1 MLRAL
6 LALLCVLVMGSVN
19 AETTAAAEAAAVTV
33 EATQA
38 EIASKKIEYDDSN
51 LALQTQMNEAKQM
64 KIDLAELREESKKLE
79 REKAIALEEM
89 NNQFQ
94 KMIKDPTLDIAA
106 SRAKYTKSVNA
117 DKQNKQDIEDQL
129 VAVEEKEREVA
140 DIRVLKHSLLNKL
153 EGLKEQ
159 LNKSR
164 VERLYTQF
172 NKSGKLTVQ
181 HTVECELEK
190 TLSECIRRTEE
201 LAKEKASA
209 RYMDKIFAELSESK
223 SVATRRDGAGTSVKI
238 ITAKVI
244 EKAFSGFANYSLT
257 MDVDLVGNL
266 TRPQACKLLELNERY
281 CLVTPASVSNSG
293 SAASANSSSAVKSK
307 TVPKEMYELTV
318 RSNVFGDEVYINGAS
333 FGSTKL
339 SVMMPAGTHSVE
351 IVKVGYKTYVE
362 HVNLKANYEISVNL
376 VKETKK
382 FSKGSSIQDELGNN
396 KKGPRL
402 VAITA
407 GGFKMGDISG
417 RGLENERP
425 VVTHTIKDSF
435 GMGEKEI
442 TVADFSQF
450 IAATN
455 YITVAEQGKGCAYY
469 SDSEPKYDEN
479 INWRNPGYEQTDNY
493 PVVCVTL
500 DDAKA
505 YVNWLSTSTNK
516 NYRLP
521 TEGEWEYAARADSES
536 DYWWGDAIG
545 SNNANCGWCG
555 SEWSNNSAAPTA
567 SFERNPF
574 GLYDVIGN
582 VWEWSDSGSE
592 QVSVVRGGAWNFAP
606 SLARVSTRLEIASN
620 FRSNYIGFRVARD
633 R

>member
-19 AETTAAAEAAAVTV
+19 TAIAAVTV

-38 EIASKKIEYDDSN
+38 DIAIKQTEYDNSN
-51 LALQTQMNEAKQM
+51 LALQRQMNEAKEM
-64 KIDLAELREESKKLE
+64 KIQLSELRQNLKKLE

-89 NNQFQ
+89 NSQFQ

-117 DKQNKQDIEDQL
+117 YKQNEQDIEDQL
-129 VAVEEKEREVA
+129 VAVGNKEREVA
-140 DIRVLKHSLLNKL
+140 SIRVSKHSLLNTL

-164 VERLYTQF
+164 VERLYKQF

-181 HTVECELEK
+181 HSVECNLEEK
-190 TLSECIRRTEE
+190 LSECINRTEE
-201 LAKEKASA
+201 LAKQKASN
-209 RYMDKIFAELSESK
+209 RYMDKIFAELSEST
-223 SVATRRDGAGTSVKI
+223 SVASRRNGAKTSVRI
-238 ITAKVI
+238 DNVKVT
-244 EKAFSGFANYSLT
+244 EKAFSGFANYSLS
-257 MDVDLVGNL
+257 MDVDLTGNL
-266 TRPQACKLLELNERY
+266 TRPQACKLLDLNQRFCIEPPKNTTQLSGNQSTSPNSPGSSKPRY
-281 CLVTPASVSNSG
+281 E
-293 SAASANSSSAVKSK
+293 
-307 TVPKEMYELTV
+307 PKVMYELTV
-318 RSNVFGDEVYINGAS
+318 RSTVFGDEVYINGIS
-333 FGSTKL
+333 YGSTKL
-339 SVMMPAGTHSVE
+339 SVMLPAGKHSVE

-362 HVNLKANYEISVNL
+362 HIDLKANYLINVAL

-382 FSKGSSIQDELGNN
+382 FSKGSSIQDMLGKN
-396 KKGPRL
+396 KRGPRL
-402 VAITA
+402 VAITS
-407 GGFKMGDISG
+407 GKFKMGDISG
-417 RGLENERP
+417 RGLDNERP
-425 VVTHTIKDSF
+425 VVSHTIKDSF

-442 TVADFSQF
+442 TVADFTQF
-450 IAATN
+450 IDATN
-455 YITVAEQGKGCAYY
+455 YVTVAEQGKGCAYY
-469 SDSEPKYDEN
+469 SDSEPKYDPT
-479 INWRNPGYEQTDNY
+479 ISWRNPGYEQTENY

-505 YVNWLSTSTNK
+505 YVEWLSATTNK

-555 SEWSNNSAAPTA
+555 SKWSNNSASPTG
-567 SFERNPF
+567 SFDRNPF

-606 SLARVSTRLEIASN
+606 SLARVSTRLEIASD

>member
-6 LALLCVLVMGSVN
+6 LALLCVMLIGSVN
-19 AETTAAAEAAAVTV
+19 AETSAAPTVTV
-33 EATQA
+33 EAIQSDIT
-38 EIASKKIEYDDSN
+38 SKQTEYDSNN
-51 LALQTQMNEAKQM
+51 LALQAQMNEAKQM
-64 KIDLAELREESKKLE
+64 KTELSDLREKLKLRE
-79 REKAIALEEM
+79 REKSVALEEM
-89 NNQFQ
+89 NAQFQ
-94 KMIKDPTLDIAA
+94 RMIKDPSLDIAA
-106 SRAKYTKSVNA
+106 SRSRYTESVNA
-117 DKQNKQDIEDQL
+117 HKQNQKDIEDQL
-129 VAVEEKEREVA
+129 IAVEDKERQVA
-140 DIRVLKHSLLNKL
+140 GTRVLKLSLLNTL

-172 NKSGKLTVQ
+172 NKPGQMTVQ
-181 HTVECELEK
+181 QSFECDLEK
-190 TLSECIRRTEE
+190 TLSECIRQTET
-201 LAKEKASA
+201 LAKQQASD

-223 SVATRRDGAGTSVKI
+223 SVATQREGADTSVKI
-238 ITAKVI
+238 VKAIVT

-257 MDVDLVGNL
+257 MAVDLAGNL
-266 TRPQACKLLELNERY
+266 TRPQACKLLELNQRF
-281 CLVTPASVSNSG
+281 CVADSVKTNTVPAANTPAGQNKPV
-293 SAASANSSSAVKSK
+293 APVK
-307 TVPKEMYELTV
+307 VAPKVMHEMTV
-318 RSNVFGDEVYINGAS
+318 RSNVFGDEVYINGVS
-333 FGSTKL
+333 YGSTKL
-339 SVMMPAGTHSVE
+339 SVMLPEGKHSVE

-362 HVNLKANYEISVNL
+362 YVDLKQNHMINVNL

-382 FSKGSSIQDELGNN
+382 FSKGSSIQDSIGDN
-396 KKGPRL
+396 KQGPRL
-402 VAITA
+402 VAVTA
-407 GGFKMGDISG
+407 GDFKMGDITG
-417 RGLENERP
+417 RGLDNERP
-425 VVTHTIKDSF
+425 VVSYTIEESF

-442 TVADFSQF
+442 TVADFAEF
-450 IAATN
+450 ITATK
-455 YITVAEQGKGCAYY
+455 YVTVAEQGKGCAYY
-469 SDSEPKYDEN
+469 SDSEPKYDPQM
-479 INWRNPGYEQTDNY
+479 NWRNPGYEQTEIF

-505 YVNWLSTSTNK
+505 YVEWLSNSTNK

-521 TEGEWEYAARADSES
+521 TEGEWEYAARSGSSD

-567 SFERNPF
+567 SFKRNYF